1 MTIDG
6 VGHPAQWGTGTWA
19 VADDGSTR
27 IGVSCFNRL
36 WHFGTAS
43 GTVGDADGFAYRS
56 GALPLGRGR
65 LTARRHRGL
74 SPEARCRWAVPLT
87 APRLTVS
94 RRSRS
99 SRRSRAPRRPP
110 ARAHRCRS
118 RPAA

>member
-1 MTIDG
+1 MDTPQPSGTTKRRITLDLGRPLLTWGARPTVTIDG

-56 GALPLGRGR
+56 SALPLGRGR
-65 LTARRHRGL
+65 LTARR
-74 SPEARCRWAVPLT
+74 T
-87 APRLTVS
+87 AG
-94 RRSRS
+94 
-99 SRRSRAPRRPP
+99 
-110 ARAHRCRS
+110 
-118 RPAA
+118 